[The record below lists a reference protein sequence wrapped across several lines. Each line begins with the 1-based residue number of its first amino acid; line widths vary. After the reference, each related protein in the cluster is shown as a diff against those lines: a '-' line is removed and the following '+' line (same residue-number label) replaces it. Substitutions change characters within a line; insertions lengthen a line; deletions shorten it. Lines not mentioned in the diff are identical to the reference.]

1 MKEVIKVRKEQ
12 KWKYTVDYKS
22 MNLTSS
28 GDTEKF
34 LNKMGINGWE
44 LINIQKIPFTK
55 EDDVKLFYYFKRPLN
70 D

>member
-44 LINIQKIPFTK
+44 LINIQKILDIK
-55 EDDVKLFYYFKRPLN
+55 YGIVYKSAICIG
-70 D
+70 